1 MESEAAMARMEDT
14 SGEMDWLHRIDCL
27 GEDVR
32 GREQPLTFRSAGM
45 SQVNVTEG
53 GSSAGGG
60 GVQQETSIYCLKHM
74 HNAKQLGK
82 QD

>member
-60 GVQQETSIYCLKHM
+60 AQPGTSI
-74 HNAKQLGK
+74 
-82 QD
+82 